1 MIQASSYNIKVQLIV
16 AGYQFPM
23 SKGFFVLSQFYAFLS
38 HLASWSVWGSLQK
51 KSKKNPIYL
60 FPHIISRA
68 TPHSHE
74 ISVLEIFNICKT
86 IVTLIF
92 NLGLFF
98 VCFLV
103 LFGCLLLITYS
114 KLSCLK
120 WIFESPCLVLL
131 LHRAVLDSHFSFMC
145 HITRTCWFYF

>member
-23 SKGFFVLSQFYAFLS
+23 SKGYFVLSQFYAFLS
-38 HLASWSVWGSLQK
+38 HLASWSEWGSLQK

-92 NLGLFF
+92 NLGLFLF
-98 VCFLV
+98 VFWFFLAA
-103 LFGCLLLITYS
+103 FF
-114 KLSCLK
+114 LSPTQ
-120 WIFESPCLVLL
+120 S
-131 LHRAVLDSHFSFMC
+131 
-145 HITRTCWFYF
+145 